1 MPVTNIKSRW
11 NAGNLEFYNA
21 LTGETVLALSTG
33 GLMDVG
39 AQNEQLPIL
48 HYYTYASAN
57 GNVDNDQTLTNQ
69 TEIVDAWIVKLGAAG
84 NAGANTV
91 QLQTAAAAP
100 ISDAVSIR
108 DAADGAINRIG
119 TIDLTENVIAAGGVL
134 RIRTAKAEG
143 ADNNA
148 IRVVVVGR
156 RV

>member
-1 MPVTNIKSRW
+1 MPVTNVRSRW
-11 NAGNLEFYNA
+11 NAGNLEFYNG
-21 LTGETVLALSTG
+21 LTGDTLLAIDTG

-39 AQNEQLPIL
+39 AQNEQMPIL
-48 HYYTYASAN
+48 HYYTYATAD
-57 GNVDNDQTLTNQ
+57 GNTDNDQTLTYQ

-84 NAGANTV
+84 NAGASTV
-91 QLQTAAAAP
+91 RLQTGAGVA

-119 TIDLTENVIAAGGVL
+119 TIDLTENTIAAGGVL
-134 RIRTAKAEG
+134 RIRTEKAEG
-143 ADNNA
+143 ADDNA

>member
-1 MPVTNIKSRW
+1 MPATNVKSRW

-21 LTGETVLALSTG
+21 LTGAIVLTLDTG

-39 AQNEQLPIL
+39 DQNEQLPVL
-48 HYYTYASAN
+48 HYYTYASAD
-57 GNVDNDQTLTNQ
+57 GNTNNDQTLTHQ

-91 QLQTAAAAP
+91 QIQTGAAVA

-134 RIRTAKAEG
+134 RIRTEKADG
-143 ADNNA
+143 TDDNA

>member
-1 MPVTNIKSRW
+1 MPATNVKSRW

-21 LTGETVLALSTG
+21 LTGAIVLTLDTG

-39 AQNEQLPIL
+39 DQNEQLPVL
-48 HYYTYASAN
+48 HYYTYASADGDTN
-57 GNVDNDQTLTNQ
+57 NDQTLTHQ

-91 QLQTAAAAP
+91 QLQTGAAVA

-119 TIDLTENVIAAGGVL
+119 TIDLTENVIAAGGTL
-134 RIRTAKAEG
+134 RIRREKAEG
-143 ADNNA
+143 ADDNA

>member
-1 MPVTNIKSRW
+1 MPATNVKSRW

-21 LTGETVLALSTG
+21 LTGAIVLTLDTG

-39 AQNEQLPIL
+39 DQNEQLPVL
-48 HYYTYASAN
+48 HYYTYASAD
-57 GNVDNDQTLTNQ
+57 GNTNNDQTLTHQ

-91 QLQTAAAAP
+91 RIQTGAAVA

-134 RIRTAKAEG
+134 RIRTEKAEG
-143 ADNNA
+143 ADDNA